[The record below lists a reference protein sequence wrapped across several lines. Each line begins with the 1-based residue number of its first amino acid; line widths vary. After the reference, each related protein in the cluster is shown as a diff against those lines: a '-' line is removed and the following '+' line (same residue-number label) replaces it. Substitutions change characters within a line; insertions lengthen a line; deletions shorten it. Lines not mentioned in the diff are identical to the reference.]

1 MGAGGLISGLA
12 VSGVIRFNDYNV
24 LWGMIMLINTAY
36 YFSQCVLI
44 PTYDF
49 VLRWCEQRHNFRMEE
64 IEQEYRHNK
73 EKQELEHRQ
82 NIENQI
88 DPKELYEKKYETDRD
103 YDHEYRMVKEKLK
116 SQNSGGDGCLQETNF
131 KSPPDTVDFSK
142 YI

>member
-1 MGAGGLISGLA
+1 MQGSRSLDKSMNSCA
-12 VSGVIRFNDYNV
+12 R
-24 LWGMIMLINTAY
+24 M
-36 YFSQCVLI
+36 I

-82 NIENQI
+82 NIENQL
-88 DPKELYEKKYETDRD
+88 DPKELYEKKYEKDRD
-103 YDHEYRMVKEKLK
+103 YDHEYRMAKEKLK

>member
-1 MGAGGLISGLA
+1 
-12 VSGVIRFNDYNV
+12 
-24 LWGMIMLINTAY
+24 MIMLINTAY

-82 NIENQI
+82 NIENQL
-88 DPKELYEKKYETDRD
+88 DPKELYEKKYEKDRD

>member
-1 MGAGGLISGLA
+1 
-12 VSGVIRFNDYNV
+12 
-24 LWGMIMLINTAY
+24 MIMLINTAY

-82 NIENQI
+82 NIENQL
-88 DPKELYEKKYETDRD
+88 DPKELYEKKYEKDRKRKI
-103 YDHEYRMVKEKLK
+103 EKPEQRRRRLLAGNKFQIAAGYR
-116 SQNSGGDGCLQETNF
+116 
-131 KSPPDTVDFSK
+131 
-142 YI
+142 

>member
-1 MGAGGLISGLA
+1 MAGGCIISGLA

-24 LWGMIMLINTAY
+24 LWGMIILVNIVY

-44 PTYDF
+44 PTFDF
-49 VLRWCEQRHNFRMEE
+49 VLRWREQRHIFRMEE

-82 NIENQI
+82 NIENQL
-88 DPKELYEKKYETDRD
+88 DPKELYEKKYEKDRD